1 MRCVPLAYCMS
12 ELARAW
18 RSSDDHL
25 PFLSEDV
32 KASMFKGKINPKRPV
47 GAVSRQLAKK
57 QVNANRTEEQE
68 QRCVDTRAQVFSLLY
83 KHGHAAEHTKLT
95 K

>member
-1 MRCVPLAYCMS
+1 
-12 ELARAW
+12 
-18 RSSDDHL
+18 
-25 PFLSEDV
+25 
-32 KASMFKGKINPKRPV
+32 MFKGKINPKRPV

-68 QRCVDTRAQVFSLLY
+68 QRYVDTRAQRCNLQVFSLLY
-83 KHGHAAEHTKLT
+83 KHGHVAEHTKLT

>member
-1 MRCVPLAYCMS
+1 MCVVYHC
-12 ELARAW
+12 
-18 RSSDDHL
+18 SSDDHL

-68 QRCVDTRAQVFSLLY
+68 QRYVDTRAQVFSLLY